1 MRNRSNMLIRQRIF
15 GQNPVSY
22 VSPLRYVFLCR
33 SCIKYLSKFH
43 IRISFVFIRLLL
55 PFFIFE
61 AVSCTKML
69 NMNDNNGNIRLIIKI
84 WFKLQKDTYFI
95 CKIPFLKMIGIQ
107 LFDRLKSYML
117 EICQIV
123 QKVDYQG
130 GEGKSFLVLI
140 NINVGFQIVP

>member
-1 MRNRSNMLIRQRIF
+1 MRNRSNILIRQRFF

-22 VSPLRYVFLCR
+22 ASPLRYVFLCR

-55 PFFIFE
+55 PVFFFE

-69 NMNDNNGNIRLIIKI
+69 NRNDNNGNIRLIIKI
-84 WFKLQKDTYFI
+84 WFKLQKDACFI
-95 CKIPFLKMIGIQ
+95 CKIPSLKMFGIQ
-107 LFDRLKSYML
+107 LSDRLKNYMP

-123 QKVDYQG
+123 QKVDNQG

-140 NINVGFQIVP
+140 NVNVGFQIVP